1 MDFLKDFAV
10 KVLNLTDE
18 QFAETVYSD
27 VEKQTLKEDALQQ
40 LLNKDAER
48 IKAAK
53 AIAKERETELHDKGY
68 KKAQAE
74 SLSKFEKEIKE
85 QFQVPDSTSQG
96 VDLIKEIIAK
106 ISKDTNLDDDKVKL
120 HPLYVSLEKQMK
132 EKYIGKEE
140 YDKVVSEFDGFKKN
154 VDRDKVMH
162 FVKADALKIFR
173 SLKPVLPSDAIKA
186 TNQENKFLAEFDGY
200 EYQVQNDGSHIILVD
215 GKRLEN
221 AQGHPISF
229 ADFVKGR
236 ADMYFEFEQQSGK
249 GNAGNSGGGA
259 GSGGQITLP
268 TDVKKFNEMLALEP
282 DPQKQIAMSK
292 AWDEAHK

>member
-27 VEKQTLKEDALQQ
+27 VEKQTLKDDALQQ

-140 YDKVVSEFDGFKKN
+140 YDNVMQEFEGFKKG
-154 VDRDKVMH
+154 VEREKIMYSVKSDAVKV
-162 FVKADALKIFR
+162 FR
-173 SLKPVLPSDAIKA
+173 SLKPVLPSDPVKA
-186 TNQENKFLAEFDGY
+186 TNLENKFLAEFDTFD
-200 EYQVQNDGSHIILVD
+200 YQVQADGSHIILID
-215 GKRLEN
+215 GRRLEN
-221 AQGHPISF
+221 AQGHPVSF
-229 ADFVKGR
+229 ADFVKQR

-259 GSGGQITLP
+259 GSGGQITMP
-268 TDVKKFNEMLALEP
+268 KDEQQYMEMLALET
-282 DPQKQIAMSK
+282 DPQKQIALVLSLS
-292 AWDEAHK
+292 